1 MSYAVLTELLTEPTG
16 AAWLQAPGERDAAFS
31 DVYPRVSVAVQ
42 RSLRTW
48 LPRMFFTS
56 LERYRILEK
65 AFPLLVYSS
74 SPPYVGV
81 SKYDFT
87 YDIFSEDSMALFF
100 RRVARQLPKQLS
112 RVHAVLQQAG
122 DRKIVAHFH
131 PVRVQEVLRS
141 VQDKPKYLL
150 GLLAADAFLVNA
162 FVNLGCGMREAGQQN
177 GELLRRRRIAAAAS
191 AFAQQAGKRLNRLYG
206 GCGFPGLGVLL
217 LQEAT
222 SALIRKC

>member
-1 MSYAVLTELLTEPTG
+1 MSIAVLAELLTEPTG
-16 AAWLQAPGERDAAFS
+16 EAWLQAPGERDAAFR

-56 LERYRILEK
+56 LERYRTLET

-74 SPPYVGV
+74 SRPYVGG

-87 YDIFSEDSMALFF
+87 YDILSEASMALFF
-100 RRVARQLPKQLS
+100 RRVSRQLPKQLS
-112 RVHAVLQQAG
+112 RVHAVLRHAG
-122 DRKIVAHFH
+122 DKSTAVHYH
-131 PVRVQEVLRS
+131 PARAEEVLRA
-141 VQDKPKYLL
+141 VQAKPRLLL
-150 GLLAADAFLVNA
+150 GLLAAEAFLVNA
-162 FVNLGCGMREAGQQN
+162 FVILGCGMREAGQQD
-177 GELLRRRRIAAAAS
+177 GGAGRRRVAAVAS
-191 AFAQQAGKRLNRLYG
+191 AFARPVGRRLNRLYA

-222 SALIRKC
+222 RALIGNR